1 MHMKPA
7 DVRKK
12 STQDLEKL
20 LLELEGELRE
30 FRFSMSGGK
39 TKNVRHARAVRHDI
53 ARIKSVIGER
63 ARNA

>member
-1 MHMKPA
+1 MKPT

-20 LLELEGELRE
+20 LIELEGELRE

-39 TKNVRHARAVRHDI
+39 TKNVRRARVVRHDI
-53 ARIKSVIGER
+53 ARIKGVITER
-63 ARNA
+63 AKNA

>member
-1 MHMKPA
+1 MKPA

-12 STQDLEKL
+12 STHDLGKL
-20 LLELEGELRE
+20 VRELEGELRE

-39 TKNVRHARAVRHDI
+39 TKNVRRARAIRHDI
-53 ARIKSVIGER
+53 ARIKSIVGER

>member
-1 MHMKPA
+1 MKPA

-20 LLELEGELRE
+20 LTELESELRE

-39 TKNVRHARAVRHDI
+39 TKNVRRARVVRHDI
-53 ARIKSVIGER
+53 ARVKSVIGER

>member
-1 MHMKPA
+1 MKPT

-20 LLELEGELRE
+20 LTELEGELRE

-39 TKNVRHARAVRHDI
+39 TKNVRRARVVRHDI
-53 ARIKSVIGER
+53 ARIKGVITER
-63 ARNA
+63 NKNA